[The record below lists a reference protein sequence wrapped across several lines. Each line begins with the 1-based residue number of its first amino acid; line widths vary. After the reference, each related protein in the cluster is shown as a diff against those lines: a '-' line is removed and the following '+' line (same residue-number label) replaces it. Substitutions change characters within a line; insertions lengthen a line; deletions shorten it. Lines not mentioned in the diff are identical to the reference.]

1 MTLNPNGAPAGYYY
15 EAGATAYLIDPAG
28 TYSLAGARAP
38 TTDPAGTY
46 SAAGASAPT
55 TDPAGTY
62 SAAGARSPKTDPAGT
77 YSGPGASAP
86 TTDPAGTHSA
96 ARASAPKTDRAGTYS
111 GPGASAATT
120 DPAGTYSAAGASAPT
135 TDPAGTYSAARASAP
150 RLAAAGTYI
159 PVTGSTSAVAQMQ
172 DPAGTYSPAGAS
184 APTTDP
190 AGTYSAA
197 GASAPTTDPAGT
209 YTTAGASAPTQDPP
223 GTFSGA
229 GAPAP
234 TPADPGTYI
243 AAAGATSAAAE
254 IADPAGTYSAAG
266 ASAPIADP
274 GGAYSAAGA
283 SAPTTDP
290 AGTYSSPYALNRLFI
305 EGGPNTP
312 GNVVLSFNSAT
323 AVANYYGATSP
334 EAYLANEFFAGYGG
348 TSATMLFTRF
358 SPLGG
363 ERSHLLGANISN
375 LTPSQLQSINGSLS
389 ITLQGTTY
397 SGSINLSGVHT
408 LTAAATAIRSALNS
422 NLPVEAVTAG
432 SSITPVAISFSGS
445 LNGYYLQVTSVS
457 SGSIELGAQISGPGI
472 AAGSFIINQLDGT
485 PGDAGLYSLF
495 IVGGT
500 TSSETMTESY
510 GVLTVGSV
518 TSGAVA
524 VGEEVAGA
532 GVLPL
537 TAIDDNLSGSGPGS
551 TWLVNNAQTVAGEN
565 MTMNATPLTVTLESD
580 VGATENNDYF
590 KISTKGDFLHDH
602 NPSTLSFMTG
612 TAAAALGLTQA
623 SGAIDSTPGGELP
636 LPSAFMNNLVQN
648 ENGQFGSFQSYS
660 VLNQGGP
667 DIQGGMAAWAQ
678 STDGL
683 YTFSSQTTT
692 TSPAGSSAP
701 TTDPAGT
708 YSLAGAS
715 APTLADP
722 GTYIPVTGATSAAAE
737 IVDPAGTYSLA
748 GASAPTLAQPG
759 YYVPTAGASSE
770 TQDDPGYYSPYS
782 GATAEILA
790 LPPIIS
796 GTIAGQSTASG
807 QPDTP
812 FSSAT
817 IADPNIDTSDSLSIQ
832 VTGGGGALSD
842 GAGFD
847 GLTTSAGVY
856 ILSGTAAAITTEL
869 EALVFAPNTFAAT
882 TTFTLVDTTS
892 LGTSATDANTTVTV
906 TNGESVVVS
915 VSTFLADKSTLD
927 KMPGGF
933 DILDLAAAITID
945 LDHLSDPNIDAI
957 TDNAEVG
964 PDVQQL
970 TTDATAIGKLQNANL
985 SPALLAISD
994 TAADVEAGLSTLVAD
1009 TGEIASITAS
1019 NGPIVV
1025 LAAAFLSEQS
1035 ALDKIVGGFDVSDQA
1050 ANVEANL
1057 DQLNDP
1063 NISAITVS
1071 DNGQISASVAQ
1082 LTADVT
1088 AIGKL
1093 RNANASPVLL
1103 AINDTAGAVQTGLS
1117 TLVANTGEIGSITTS
1132 YGPIFVSAATYLA
1145 DQSTLDKIV
1154 GGFDVSDSAPN
1165 LVADLS
1171 ILNADFGVAA
1181 ITADIGEATLN
1192 GGAGVNAPNFLE
1204 SGWGTSLTVSEA
1216 LAYAGAFSQGSGST
1230 TAITTG
1236 DSLSLT
1242 GNAGLSGTTSGAG
1255 TLALAGGSA
1264 TIDSGAELSVSQWSI
1279 SGGGTDVTLG
1289 GDLDY
1294 SGSFSESASDTFVL
1308 SGGYLLLNG
1317 ANDSFAGAT
1326 VDGSNFLYTEGTAA
1340 VSGLT
1345 IGGTVEWENTNTV
1358 NQSGGNVTLG
1368 DNIPADAAT
1377 LFNTSAATYDILDN
1391 SGIGLGASAASDI
1404 NNVGLLEKT
1413 GGTATSVVAPAVTN
1427 TGTIEVAAGTLDMQ
1441 GAVTGTGSDEI
1452 SGASTLEFDATVSAG
1467 QTVSFTG
1474 SGGDLALHN
1483 PGVFAG
1489 DIGGFDAAG
1498 AGSNDIIEV
1507 AQAWVFTG
1515 FTENAG
1521 GTEGTLGFASGSSA
1535 TSLTLLGDYN
1545 PAGFV
1550 HQTKTNGST
1559 LITYI

>member
-1 MTLNPNGAPAGYYY
+1 MALNPNGAPAGYYY

-28 TYSLAGARAP
+28 TYSLAGASAP

-55 TDPAGTY
+55 
-62 SAAGARSPKTDPAGT
+62 TDPAGT

-120 DPAGTYSAAGASAPT
+120 DPAGTYSAAGASAPA

-229 GAPAP
+229 GASAP

-243 AAAGATSAAAE
+243 AAAGATSAAAQ

-312 GNVVLSFNSAT
+312 GNAVLSFNSAT

-334 EAYLANEFFAGYGG
+334 ESQLANEFFAGYYG

-397 SGSINLSGVHT
+397 SGSINLSGVDT

-432 SSITPVAISFSGS
+432 SSITPVSISFSGS

-518 TSGAVA
+518 ISGDVA
-524 VGEEVAGA
+524 VGEQVAGA

-565 MTMNATPLTVTLESD
+565 MTMNPTPLTVTLESD

-590 KISTKGDFLHDH
+590 KISTNGDFLHDH
-602 NPSTLSFMTG
+602 NPSTLSFMSG

-648 ENGQFGSFQSYS
+648 ENGQFGSFQSYT

-692 TSPAGSSAP
+692 TSPAGASAP

-708 YSLAGAS
+708 YSAAGAS

-737 IVDPAGTYSLA
+737 IVDPAGTYSLT

-807 QPDTP
+807 HPDAP

-869 EALVFAPNTFAAT
+869 
-882 TTFTLVDTTS
+882 
-892 LGTSATDANTTVTV
+892 
-906 TNGESVVVS
+906 
-915 VSTFLADKSTLD
+915 
-927 KMPGGF
+927 
-933 DILDLAAAITID
+933 
-945 LDHLSDPNIDAI
+945 
-957 TDNAEVG
+957 
-964 PDVQQL
+964 
-970 TTDATAIGKLQNANL
+970 
-985 SPALLAISD
+985 
-994 TAADVEAGLSTLVAD
+994 
-1009 TGEIASITAS
+1009 
-1019 NGPIVV
+1019 
-1025 LAAAFLSEQS
+1025 
-1035 ALDKIVGGFDVSDQA
+1035 
-1050 ANVEANL
+1050 
-1057 DQLNDP
+1057 
-1063 NISAITVS
+1063 
-1071 DNGQISASVAQ
+1071 
-1082 LTADVT
+1082 
-1088 AIGKL
+1088 
-1093 RNANASPVLL
+1093 
-1103 AINDTAGAVQTGLS
+1103 
-1117 TLVANTGEIGSITTS
+1117 
-1132 YGPIFVSAATYLA
+1132 
-1145 DQSTLDKIV
+1145 
-1154 GGFDVSDSAPN
+1154 
-1165 LVADLS
+1165 
-1171 ILNADFGVAA
+1171 
-1181 ITADIGEATLN
+1181 
-1192 GGAGVNAPNFLE
+1192 
-1204 SGWGTSLTVSEA
+1204 
-1216 LAYAGAFSQGSGST
+1216 
-1230 TAITTG
+1230 
-1236 DSLSLT
+1236 
-1242 GNAGLSGTTSGAG
+1242 
-1255 TLALAGGSA
+1255 
-1264 TIDSGAELSVSQWSI
+1264 
-1279 SGGGTDVTLG
+1279 
-1289 GDLDY
+1289 
-1294 SGSFSESASDTFVL
+1294 
-1308 SGGYLLLNG
+1308 
-1317 ANDSFAGAT
+1317 
-1326 VDGSNFLYTEGTAA
+1326 
-1340 VSGLT
+1340 
-1345 IGGTVEWENTNTV
+1345 
-1358 NQSGGNVTLG
+1358 
-1368 DNIPADAAT
+1368 
-1377 LFNTSAATYDILDN
+1377 
-1391 SGIGLGASAASDI
+1391 
-1404 NNVGLLEKT
+1404 
-1413 GGTATSVVAPAVTN
+1413 
-1427 TGTIEVAAGTLDMQ
+1427 
-1441 GAVTGTGSDEI
+1441 
-1452 SGASTLEFDATVSAG
+1452 
-1467 QTVSFTG
+1467 
-1474 SGGDLALHN
+1474 
-1483 PGVFAG
+1483 
-1489 DIGGFDAAG
+1489 
-1498 AGSNDIIEV
+1498 
-1507 AQAWVFTG
+1507 
-1515 FTENAG
+1515 
-1521 GTEGTLGFASGSSA
+1521 
-1535 TSLTLLGDYN
+1535 
-1545 PAGFV
+1545 
-1550 HQTKTNGST
+1550 
-1559 LITYI
+1559 